1 MPFDQMPAA
10 GAPPALFLHPLHS
23 RFVVIAIGIV
33 WLACAPAA
41 LAQAPPQQQQTWT
54 VIAGAGL
61 ALTSGNTDTSTVN
74 MSYNVTYDPPTRN
87 KVKSDGLLIRGKTE
101 DELSADR
108 IGLNLR
114 DEFTINERAY
124 VFGENRYLRDRFKNI
139 EYLLAPSAGLG
150 YRPFDTPELRMT
162 IDLGIGG
169 AWEKNSNEDVTASG
183 ALTIGERFEKA
194 LTGTA
199 TLTQSYSGLWQT
211 DFIDN
216 SLHVFNIAISA
227 AISAR
232 TQLKVE
238 LLDTF
243 KSRPPLDTIQKNDVA
258 VLIQLAYSM

>member
-1 MPFDQMPAA
+1 MLIA
-10 GAPPALFLHPLHS
+10 
-23 RFVVIAIGIV
+23 VVLA
-33 WLACAPAA
+33 WFACAPAA
-41 LAQAPPQQQQTWT
+41 LAQAPPEQRIWS
-54 VIAGAGL
+54 VSAGAGL
-61 ALTSGNTDTSTVN
+61 ALTSGNTNTSTVN
-74 MSYNVTYDPPTRN
+74 MSYSVTYDPPTRN

-108 IGLNLR
+108 IGINAR
-114 DEFTINERAY
+114 DEFTLNERTY

-150 YRPFDTPELRMT
+150 YRAFDRDDQRLT

-169 AWEKNSNEDVTASG
+169 AWEKNSNEEVTASG
-183 ALTIGERFEKA
+183 ALTIGERFEKV
-194 LTGTA
+194 LTPTA

-211 DFIDN
+211 DFLDN
-216 SLHVFNIAISA
+216 SLHVFNVAISA
-227 AISAR
+227 AMSAR

-243 KSRPPLDTIQKNDVA
+243 KSRPPLETIQKNDVA

>member
-1 MPFDQMPAA
+1 MRLDQMLAAVAPRPAS
-10 GAPPALFLHPLHS
+10 LHHQHD
-23 RFVVIAIGIV
+23 RFVLIAAAFL
-33 WLACAPAA
+33 WLAHAAPVAA
-41 LAQAPPQQQQTWT
+41 QVSSEPSAWAIT
-54 VIAGAGL
+54 AGAGL
-61 ALTSGNTDTSTVN
+61 ALTSGNTDTSTLN

-87 KVKSDGLLIRGKTE
+87 RVKSDGLLIRGKTE

-114 DEFTINERAY
+114 DEFTLNTRSY

-169 AWEKNSNEDVTASG
+169 AWEKNSNEEVTTSG
-183 ALTIGERFEKA
+183 ALTIGERFEKV
-194 LTGTA
+194 LTPTA
-199 TLTQSYSGLWQT
+199 TLTQSYSALWQT
-211 DFIDN
+211 DFLDN
-216 SLHVFNIAISA
+216 SLHVFNIAVSA

-232 TQLKVE
+232 TRLKVE

-243 KSRPPLDTIQKNDVA
+243 KSRPPLETIQKNDVA
-258 VLIQLAYSM
+258 VLIQLAYAM